1 MRPSRLPQ
9 VTSQDLAVH
18 CCCAPQVLAD
28 AQAIDDKAAAGEDVG
43 PLCGLTF
50 VVKDNIDVLGYPTAG
65 GTPALVG
72 KLVMVSCHA
81 GPSPRAVGDLS

>member
-1 MRPSRLPQ
+1 
-9 VTSQDLAVH
+9 
-18 CCCAPQVLAD
+18 VLAD
-28 AQAIDDKAAAGEDVG
+28 AQAIDDKAAAGEDIG

-72 KLVMVSCHA
+72 KFVMVSSRRHELMSW
-81 GPSPRAVGDLS
+81 PSTCEVGEVNY